1 MDNKEKETKSLIHY
15 ITGDGDD
22 GFVKIMVGMIMLVLV
37 IMFLMGV
44 VGMMIGSRRNCYR
57 LLRIVVINGDGG
69 DNGGDGTGG
78 EGDDEGGSGRGKE
91 TSGCNYC
98 DRTAGQRL
106 VRFPDPAYGV
116 TFTSVGEPD

>member
-1 MDNKEKETKSLIHY
+1 MIHY

-37 IMFLMGV
+37 MMFLMGV

-106 VRFPDPAYGV
+106 VRFPDPPYGV